1 MRMSARN
8 SAASRGEREEKGL
21 APSAELAEL
30 AALAEFADGEFEV
43 VSLTLVGVCCA
54 NAGQATNK
62 TSGMAKRVNRLIA
75 RLLLF
80 RAPEPTAEVSGY
92 PQASCLT
99 QRYQKSCPEAPF
111 SFRRRGWRG
120 AGLARRPERRVWPA
134 GRADS
139 RRLTAEAADCCLYRT
154 DARASWRA
162 KPPLGRR
169 TLRWARCPR

>member
-120 AGLARRPERRVWPA
+120 EGLARRPERRAWRRVWPA
-134 GRADS
+134 GRADW
-139 RRLTAEAADCCLYRT
+139 RQRTGAAADCCFYRT
-154 DARASWRA
+154 DARASWR
-162 KPPLGRR
+162 
-169 TLRWARCPR
+169 

>member
-8 SAASRGEREEKGL
+8 SAASRGDMEEKGF
-21 APSAELAEL
+21 APSAAP
-30 AALAEFADGEFEV
+30 AEFADGEFEP

-80 RAPEPTAEVSGY
+80 RAPRPTAVVSGC
-92 PQASCLT
+92 PQAFCLT

-111 SFRRRGWRG
+111 SFRRRRWRVRA
-120 AGLARRPERRVWPA
+120 AGRRRERLAWRRAWAA

-139 RRLTAEAADCCLYRT
+139 RGLTAEAEDCCLCRK
-154 DARASWRA
+154 DGKDSWRA
-162 KPPLGRR
+162 KMPVGR
-169 TLRWARCPR
+169 T